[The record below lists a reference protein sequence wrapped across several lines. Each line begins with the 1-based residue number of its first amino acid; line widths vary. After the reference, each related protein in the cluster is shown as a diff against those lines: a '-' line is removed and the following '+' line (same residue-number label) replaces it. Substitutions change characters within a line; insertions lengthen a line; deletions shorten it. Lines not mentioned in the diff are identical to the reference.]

1 MILQADDKIRNT
13 TLLCVTFKKAN
24 LDKIPF
30 QSRKIAKNK
39 PVIPDH
45 HISSRFSVR
54 TAGNLGADF
63 NTGNNIIYN
72 FWRTKS
78 AAIVMILVK
87 YQVSIT
93 IMKAETTISG
103 NSSN

>member
-45 HISSRFSVR
+45 HISSRFLVR

-72 FWRTKS
+72 FWRTK
-78 AAIVMILVK
+78 
-87 YQVSIT
+87 
-93 IMKAETTISG
+93 ISCYSHDFSKIPG
-103 NSSN
+103 VNNHDEG